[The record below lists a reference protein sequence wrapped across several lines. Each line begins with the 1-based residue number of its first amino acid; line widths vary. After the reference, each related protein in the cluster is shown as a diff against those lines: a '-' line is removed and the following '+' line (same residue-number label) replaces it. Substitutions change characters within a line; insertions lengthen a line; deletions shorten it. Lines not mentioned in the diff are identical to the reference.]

1 MFRNS
6 RWNFGGW
13 GQCDRPVG
21 ILMLLTTI
29 RNMMI
34 IFDQWSYHDNPL
46 SLLILSVV
54 AAMSFAWCVV
64 KITSD
69 RWGQSLLSS
78 WFRGERIVFWWPN
91 TNIIRFKK
99 IDRIRIRISVWKYRL
114 NTNIIRFEN
123 IDRIRILFTL
133 KISTEYKFEYYLVL
147 ENHLNTNT
155 NTRILPQLFE

>member
-46 SLLILSVV
+46 LILSVV

-69 RWGQSLLSS
+69 RWGQSLLLS
-78 WFRGERIVFWWPN
+78 WFRGEQIVFW
-91 TNIIRFKK
+91 
-99 IDRIRIRISVWKYRL
+99 RL
-114 NTNIIRFEN
+114 NTNIIWFEKKNRPNMNTNIDWFEN
-123 IDRIRILFTL
+123 IDQMQILFGL
-133 KISTEYKFEYYLVL
+133 KISTEYKFEYYSLL

-155 NTRILPQLFE
+155 RIRPQLFE